1 MPRSLVAL
9 GRLVRLLAHALR
21 GWWIIR
27 RRFDA
32 LDAPARAD
40 HVERWAQRAL
50 QLLGIRLVVRGP
62 VPQTGPVL
70 VVANHV
76 SWLDIMTLHAARHV
90 RFVSKSAVRH
100 WPLIGTL
107 ATGAG
112 TLYIER
118 EKRRDALRVAHH
130 MAEALRAGDR
140 IAVFPE
146 GTTSDGRGLLP
157 FHANLLQSAIS
168 ADAPVQPVALRFLDA
183 ATGDVSFAP
192 IYIDDDTLISSLW
205 RTLRAPPLVAV
216 VQFGEPQPAEG
227 HDRRGWAQSLHADVL
242 ALRGE
247 AGRLG

>member
-1 MPRSLVAL
+1 MQRSLIAL
-9 GRLVRLLAHALR
+9 VRLVRLLVHAAR

-27 RRFDA
+27 RRFEA
-32 LDAPARAD
+32 LDEPAQAAQ
-40 HVERWAQRAL
+40 VERWAQQAL
-50 QLLGIRLVVRGP
+50 QVLGIRLVVRGHAAS
-62 VPQTGPVL
+62 GPVL
-70 VVANHV
+70 MVANHV
-76 SWLDIMTLHAARHV
+76 SWLDILTLHAARHV

-100 WPLIGTL
+100 WPMIGTL

-157 FHANLLQSAIS
+157 FHANLLQAAIS

-183 ATGDVSFAP
+183 ATGEVSFAP

-216 VQFGEPQPAEG
+216 VQFGEPQSAEG
-227 HDRRGWAQSLHADVL
+227 RDRRGWAQSLHADVL
-242 ALRGE
+242 ALRSE
-247 AGRLG
+247 ASRLG